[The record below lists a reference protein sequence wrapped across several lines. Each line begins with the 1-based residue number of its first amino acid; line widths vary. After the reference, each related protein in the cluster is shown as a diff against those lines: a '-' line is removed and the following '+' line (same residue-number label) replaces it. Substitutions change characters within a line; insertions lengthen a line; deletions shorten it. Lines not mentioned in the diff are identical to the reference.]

1 MRHFAQDTS
10 TAGRVLSGQVSV
22 DLSAISD
29 NVRRLR
35 ELSPARHFMA
45 VVKGNAYGHGL
56 VDVARA
62 ALAAGADWLGT
73 AQLTEAIVLRQA
85 SPRRSFPGCIWPP
98 PPAMSS
104 GRQ

>member
-1 MRHFAQDTS
+1 MRHFAPDTS
-10 TAGRVLSGQVSV
+10 TAGQALSGQVSV

-56 VDVARA
+56 ADVAFA
-62 ALAAGADWLGT
+62 ALSAGADWLGT
-73 AQLTEAIVLRQA
+73 AQLTEAITLRRAGVTAPVLSWLYLADA
-85 SPRRSFPGCIWPP
+85 S
-98 PPAMSS
+98 
-104 GRQ
+104 